1 MPIRSLYRPV
11 NRNSRFLLYEIH
23 DPDHWNV
30 KHYYT
35 ELNHSDPPGP
45 GRSLLMGEP
54 VSGA

>member
-1 MPIRSLYRPV
+1 MPTCEPKLEVFTIRDTR
-11 NRNSRFLLYEIH
+11 
-23 DPDHWNV
+23 DPDHWKVN
-30 KHYYT
+30 HYYT